1 MRIDRRL
8 DELRYKVSSRAF
20 VIFPSENAD
29 SPGRRPTDMST
40 SRLLY
45 LLGLVC
51 ILISLFGGS
60 LVHRLAGSSSGST
73 AMADGFELVWGVA
86 ALLFILR
93 ARSAQLKDSTKTA
106 QPSSEHRTLYVI
118 VGGILAVCLFVAV
131 LFLTGGH

>member
-1 MRIDRRL
+1 M
-8 DELRYKVSSRAF
+8 
-20 VIFPSENAD
+20 
-29 SPGRRPTDMST
+29 
-40 SRLLY
+40 
-45 LLGLVC
+45 LGLVC